1 MQLQKPKILLVDDEQ
16 LVRELLARLLT
27 YSGFA
32 VEEAENGAAALQA
45 ARRLDG
51 SLSLVVTDINMP
63 VMNGLEFARALRS
76 TDPRIPFLFITAVDP
91 TLIHEPGLRAEILEK
106 PFTPDAFVEMVTRM
120 IAPVSGPGQ
129 IA

>member
-1 MQLQKPKILLVDDEQ
+1 MQSQKPKILLVDDEQ
-16 LVRELLARLLT
+16 LVRELLARLLA

-32 VEEAENGAAALQA
+32 VEEAENGAAALQM
-45 ARRLDG
+45 ARQLDG

-63 VMNGLEFARALRS
+63 VMNGLDFARALRS

-91 TLIHEPGLRAEILEK
+91 ALIHEPGLRAEILVK
-106 PFTPDAFVEMVTRM
+106 PFTPDVFLETVSRM

-129 IA
+129 LA

>member
-1 MQLQKPKILLVDDEQ
+1 
-16 LVRELLARLLT
+16 
-27 YSGFA
+27 
-32 VEEAENGAAALQA
+32 
-45 ARRLDG
+45 
-51 SLSLVVTDINMP
+51 MP
-63 VMNGLEFARALRS
+63 VMNGLEFACALR
-76 TDPRIPFLFITAVDP
+76 RIPFLFITAVDP